1 MFYRYLVVILGLS
14 ILIQIS
20 FSIYYS
26 SEIINQ
32 NNAYYNNQTKLQEL
46 KEKHQTLENELYTHT
61 SINTL
66 REKVDQLNLLPIN
79 KYLNPESEK
88 E

>member
-32 NNAYYNNQTKLQEL
+32 NNTYYNNQTKLQEL
-46 KEKHQTLENELYTHT
+46 KERHQALENELYTYT

-66 REKVDQLNLLPIN
+66 REKVNQLNLLPIN
-79 KYLNPESEK
+79 KYINPESQK

>member
-32 NNAYYNNQTKLQEL
+32 NNTYYSNQTKLQEL
-46 KEKHQTLENELYTHT
+46 KERHQALENELYTYT

-66 REKVDQLNLLPIN
+66 REKVNQLNLLPIN
-79 KYLNPESEK
+79 KYINPESQK